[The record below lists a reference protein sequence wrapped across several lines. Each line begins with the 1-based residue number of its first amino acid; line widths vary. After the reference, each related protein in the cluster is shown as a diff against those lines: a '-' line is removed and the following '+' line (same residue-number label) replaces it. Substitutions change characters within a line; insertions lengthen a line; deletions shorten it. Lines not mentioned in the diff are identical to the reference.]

1 MDGTIKK
8 KNRFLVIKMKEIK
21 NTCPDLDSC
30 YITSCKRN
38 PDKCEIMIRKRAED
52 AKNYDDRGP
61 GNPGEPMS

>member
-1 MDGTIKK
+1 
-8 KNRFLVIKMKEIK
+8 MKQIK
-21 NTCPDLDSC
+21 NICPDLDSC